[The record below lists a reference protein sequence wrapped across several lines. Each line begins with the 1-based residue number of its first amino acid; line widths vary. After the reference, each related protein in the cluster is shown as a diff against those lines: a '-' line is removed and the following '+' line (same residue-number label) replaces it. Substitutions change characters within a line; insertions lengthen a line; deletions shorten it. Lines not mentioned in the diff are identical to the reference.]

1 MASRQ
6 SRQVLKV
13 LLATILAFTGA
24 SCIGSPAQD
33 RSGSP
38 ASKPVAVATTT
49 STAPATGRTLDGAKA
64 AAIAYLRL
72 AEAIVS
78 LDDAE
83 AARLQREASS
93 STAADGLVAEL
104 RRRLD
109 ALRRSFPEGTPAFR
123 VAPLAVRAAWRDAD
137 RVETEIW
144 YVGVVIP
151 RQSVAYEEWRTSRYQ
166 FIWQRGAWRIEAESS
181 EPGPRPS
188 SQAQPVPVSGPA
200 LAALLAKFEAP
211 R

>member
-6 SRQVLKV
+6 SRLLKA
-13 LLATILAFTGA
+13 LLATIFALTGA
-24 SCIGSPAQD
+24 SCIGAPAKDQ
-33 RSGSP
+33 SGSP

-49 STAPATGRTLDGAKA
+49 STAPTTDRTLDGAKA
-64 AAIAYLRL
+64 AATAYLRL
-72 AEAIVS
+72 AEAIVF

-83 AARLQREASS
+83 AAKLQREASS
-93 STAADGLVAEL
+93 KAAADGLVAEL
-104 RRRLD
+104 HRRLD
-109 ALRRSFPEGTPAFR
+109 VLRRSFPEGTPAFR
-123 VAPLAVRAAWRDAD
+123 VAPLAVRAAWRGAD
-137 RVETEIW
+137 RVDTEIW
-144 YVGVVIP
+144 YVGVVVP

-166 FIWQRGAWRIEAESS
+166 FVWERGAWRIEAESS

-200 LAALLAKFEAP
+200 LAALLARFEAP